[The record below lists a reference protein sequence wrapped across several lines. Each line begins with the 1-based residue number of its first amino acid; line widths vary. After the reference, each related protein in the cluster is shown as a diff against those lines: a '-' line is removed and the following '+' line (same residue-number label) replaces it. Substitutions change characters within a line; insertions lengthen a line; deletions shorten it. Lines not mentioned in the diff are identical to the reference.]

1 MGWQRRG
8 MGCFQDMMLVW
19 VDTFGF
25 VLGWFT
31 PQQKHNTITLFVDDV
46 NDLSS
51 KLLPSTFRV
60 WVWLAVF
67 YSEGCIEHEHTL
79 LCPFGEVAMFWCF
92 ELENGVIFH
101 ILVNILERRWWQD
114 WFHDAETQ
122 SMSLFRLVV
131 GILTDDDNLN
141 VLDGCGLEGI
151 EDQIFG
157 WVDLHWL

>member
-1 MGWQRRG
+1 
-8 MGCFQDMMLVW
+8 
-19 VDTFGF
+19 
-25 VLGWFT
+25 
-31 PQQKHNTITLFVDDV
+31 
-46 NDLSS
+46 
-51 KLLPSTFRV
+51 
-60 WVWLAVF
+60 
-67 YSEGCIEHEHTL
+67 
-79 LCPFGEVAMFWCF
+79 MFWCF

-157 WVDLHWL
+157 WVDLQ